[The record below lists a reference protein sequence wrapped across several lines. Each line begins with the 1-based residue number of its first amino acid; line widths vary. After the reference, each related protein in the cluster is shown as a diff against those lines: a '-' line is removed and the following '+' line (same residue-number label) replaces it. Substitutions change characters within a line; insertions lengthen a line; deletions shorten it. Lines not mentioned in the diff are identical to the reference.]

1 MDQIYADSLHSD
13 YMERDHLAEKHRA
26 VENNG
31 ERVIDKYLVT
41 IDKFFVPDV
50 KRYIFES
57 DPFKEVAFDAPD
69 LEILRRKGA
78 YDGVSRD
85 FDELPEIVGLDYK
98 ND

>member
-1 MDQIYADSLHSD
+1 MDQIYMDPLYPH
-13 YMERDHLAEKHRA
+13 YVERDYLAEQHRA
-26 VENNG
+26 VENNREG
-31 ERVIDKYLVT
+31 VIDIYLVT

-50 KRYIFES
+50 ERYVFES

-78 YDGVSRD
+78 YDGISRD

>member
-1 MDQIYADSLHSD
+1 MDQIYTDSLYSH
-13 YMERDHLAEKHRA
+13 YVERDYLAEQHRA

-31 ERVIDKYLVT
+31 EGVIDIYLVT
-41 IDKFFVPDV
+41 VDKFFVPDV
-50 KRYIFES
+50 KRYVFEGY
-57 DPFKEVAFDAPD
+57 PFKEVAFDAPD